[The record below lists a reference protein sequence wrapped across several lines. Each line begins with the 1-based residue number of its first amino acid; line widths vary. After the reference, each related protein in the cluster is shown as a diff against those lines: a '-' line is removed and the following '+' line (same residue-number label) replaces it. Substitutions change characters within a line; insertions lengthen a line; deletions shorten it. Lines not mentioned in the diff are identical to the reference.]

1 MINGLYKIIKRLTL
15 SFFMLTITSVFIMK
29 VLPIPVTPVMIGR
42 TIEGLFEGKFV
53 GIDKTWR
60 DYDNISHWTY
70 RAFISGEDGR
80 FMRHNGIDWRAV
92 KVARRYNEIHKGR
105 KTRGASTITMQ
116 TAKNAFLCHSRTY
129 LRKALE
135 VYFVFLIEPIWGKKR
150 ILEVYAN
157 IVEFGEG
164 IYGVEAASQEF
175 FNKSADK
182 LTKREAALLAA
193 VLPNPHRWSPAH
205 PTNYINRRVA
215 FIRGRMGGIALP
227 KEEE

>member
-1 MINGLYKIIKRLTL
+1 MIRNLRKIVKRLTIT
-15 SFFMLTITSVFIMK
+15 FFMLTVTSVFIMK

-42 TIEGLFEGKFV
+42 VFEGLFEGKFV
-53 GIDKTWR
+53 GINKSWR
-60 DYDNISHWTY
+60 SYEDISPWAF

-105 KTRGASTITMQ
+105 KTRGASTVTMQ
-116 TAKNAFLCHSRTY
+116 TAKNAFLCHSRNY

-135 VYFVFLIEPIWGKKR
+135 VYFTFLIEPIWGKKR

-193 VLPNPHRWSPAH
+193 VLPNPHRWSPAR
-205 PTNYINRRVA
+205 PTNYLLGRVA

-227 KEEE
+227 KDE